1 MSDKFKIFVVDDET
15 TISFTLAAIL
25 RVNGFAAESFTN
37 PLRALEAAAGS
48 SPHLLLS
55 DVSMPQMSGVDLAMQ
70 ILAVCPE
77 CKVLLFSGQA
87 ATTDLLRAAREQ
99 GFNFKLLEKP
109 VHPQELLEAVREQQ
123 FALPN

>member
-1 MSDKFKIFVVDDET
+1 MSEKFKIFVVDDEMS
-15 TISFTLAAIL
+15 ISFTMAAIL

-37 PLRALEAAAGS
+37 PLKALVAAGEKA
-48 SPHLLLS
+48 PHLLLS

-70 ILAVCPE
+70 ILAICPE

-87 ATTDLLRAAREQ
+87 ATSDLLSGAKKN

-109 VHPQELLEAVREQQ
+109 IHPQDLLQAIREQNLV
-123 FALPN
+123 LPN